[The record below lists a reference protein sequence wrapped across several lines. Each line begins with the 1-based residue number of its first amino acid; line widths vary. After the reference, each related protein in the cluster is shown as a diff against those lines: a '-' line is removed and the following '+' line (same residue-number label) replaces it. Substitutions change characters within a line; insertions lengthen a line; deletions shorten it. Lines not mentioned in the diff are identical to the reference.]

1 MQAVHSY
8 GPHYRTP
15 LIQVRESLMVLR
27 SLLHD
32 GEVDLVSGTEAEVV
46 TGLVALLLDRGGWLY
61 RALRSV
67 FFTPMVLSFKEGI
80 ALMNG
85 TSAMTALPHRR

>member
-46 TGLVALLLDRGGWLY
+46 TGLVAWIRDGMGEVLAHALLEPNDREGSLAPTFAAIA
-61 RALRSV
+61 RAAR
-67 FFTPMVLSFKEGI
+67 EE
-80 ALMNG
+80 N
-85 TSAMTALPHRR
+85 